1 MRSAGL
7 RFEARPRTEDLWY
20 CSPWHKWST
29 FRWFHPKEGEVVIDV
44 GANIGTYSLSAAK
57 AGARVI
63 AIEPNPATFES
74 LVKHMRYNS
83 LTRSVTP
90 MRVALGSLP
99 GTGRLFLPE
108 SSTGTASLL
117 PDWAHV
123 NDIDPRS
130 AATVTIVPMDSIVLI
145 SSLPRVDWML
155 IDVEGY
161 EVEVLKGAIGTL
173 QRTRRMII
181 EVGSGSNSER
191 CESLLRES
199 GFQIMDKG
207 SWSQLNEYWLA
218 ENTGKSRP
226 AA

>member
-1 MRSAGL
+1 
-7 RFEARPRTEDLWY
+7 
-20 CSPWHKWST
+20 
-29 FRWFHPKEGEVVIDV
+29 
-44 GANIGTYSLSAAK
+44 
-57 AGARVI
+57 
-63 AIEPNPATFES
+63 
-74 LVKHMRYNS
+74 
-83 LTRSVTP
+83 
-90 MRVALGSLP
+90 
-99 GTGRLFLPE
+99 
-108 SSTGTASLL
+108 
-117 PDWAHV
+117 
-123 NDIDPRS
+123 
-130 AATVTIVPMDSIVLI
+130 
-145 SSLPRVDWML
+145 ML